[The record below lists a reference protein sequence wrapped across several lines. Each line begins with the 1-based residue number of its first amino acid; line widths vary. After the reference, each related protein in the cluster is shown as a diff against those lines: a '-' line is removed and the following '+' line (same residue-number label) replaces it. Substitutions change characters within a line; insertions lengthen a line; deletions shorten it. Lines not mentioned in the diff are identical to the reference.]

1 MRHSILNHT
10 GGVISLLLNLIF
22 ILIFVGLLVWK
33 WDYVRNKFDNS
44 CNHKN
49 PSDETLLAFN
59 NNPLEVVNDSFNIN
73 ANSTVSMV
81 ILGNSITMCDVPQEL
96 PDKTPRGMTATSPEK
111 DYVHRLVKMFAQK
124 NNVNIQYSVC
134 NIANFERG
142 FTKIKFNFDSLFAN
156 ISISAPDYLI
166 VQIGEN
172 VSSEDIAHS
181 TLFKQ
186 EYGRLLSSIDAA
198 HRVITLPFWPDSR
211 KQDIITEI
219 AIENGARLS
228 DISHLGAG
236 TEPSNFAKAQQHYS
250 IPGVG
255 EHPSDTAMYRIAQV
269 LLCNLTR

>member
-1 MRHSILNHT
+1 M
-10 GGVISLLLNLIF
+10 
-22 ILIFVGLLVWK
+22 VWK
-33 WDYVRNKFDNS
+33 WDYVRNKFDNY
-44 CNHKN
+44 CNSKS
-49 PSDETLLAFN
+49 PSDQTLLAFN
-59 NNPLEVVNDSFNIN
+59 NNPLEVVNDSLSID
-73 ANSTVSMV
+73 ADSTVSIV
-81 ILGNSITMCDVPQEL
+81 FLGNSITLCDVPQEL
-96 PDKTPRGMTATSPEK
+96 PDKTPRGMTATDPEK

-142 FTKIKFNFDSLFAN
+142 FTKINFNFDSLFAN

-198 HRVITLPFWPDSR
+198 QKVITLPFWPDSR

-219 AIENGARLS
+219 ALENGARLS

-236 TEPSNFAKAQQHYS
+236 TEPSNFAKSQQHYS
-250 IPGVG
+250 VAGVG
-255 EHPSDTAMYRIAQV
+255 THPSDTAMYRIAQV